1 MKKIQLTALA
11 TTLGLYASA
20 QQWQTDTFS
29 HQNQVRTYKTYHNTT
44 NTTPK
49 KVLLMLH
56 GLGGSMN
63 DVDLTNWTKIADTTN
78 LLLISP
84 QATDFSL
91 SLIGNI
97 GAAWNSGIVL
107 KGTPLGDIALNP
119 TIDDVSFLHELLDR
133 TIANEHIDTSKIFVA
148 GFSNGAFMTQRLLC
162 ETPERFAKAISYSG
176 TQALALNNCSTLPIP
191 VAHFH
196 GTNDPTVNW
205 EGVFNAGLFA
215 APAGTSVDSL
225 ITYWNERNATSFVDS
240 FTIGSPDRMHYI
252 KHYVHKNAS
261 GNEVSLYKILNGS
274 HEWYS
279 YESTNQTF
287 DLAAEGWNFLNGYTP
302 NYNQTSI
309 QPLVMNDAIQLYP
322 NPASQFL
329 KIKSNV
335 TIAHVAIYTLQGMKV
350 YEGNDSNEINIKDLS
365 AQTYLLQVTSAT
377 GARGYKTF
385 IKE

>member
-1 MKKIQLTALA
+1 MKKSVLSICAISLSLMAA
-11 TTLGLYASA
+11 A
-20 QQWQTDTFS
+20 QQWQTDTFT
-29 HQNQVRTYKTYHNTT
+29 HQNQLRTYKIYQNSAD
-44 NTTPK
+44 TTPK

-63 DVDLTNWTKIADTTN
+63 DVDLTNWNKIADSTN

-84 QATDFSL
+84 QAVDFSV
-91 SLIGNI
+91 SLVGNI

-119 TIDDVSFLHELLDR
+119 TIDDVSFINTLLNR
-133 TIANEHIDTSKIFVA
+133 VIGTENIDTSKLFVA
-148 GFSNGAFMTQRLLC
+148 GFSNGGFMTQRLLC
-162 ETPERFAKAISYSG
+162 ESPERFAKAISYSG
-176 TQALALNNCSTLPIP
+176 TKALELNNCSTLPIP

-205 EGVFNAGLFA
+205 EGVFDAGIFSS
-215 APAGTSVDSL
+215 PAGTSVDSL
-225 ITYWNERNATSFVDS
+225 INYWNARNSTSFVDS
-240 FTIGSPDRMHYI
+240 FTIGAPDQSHYM
-252 KHYVHKNAS
+252 KHYVYKNAS

-279 YESTNQTF
+279 YETTNNTF

-302 NYNQTSI
+302 NYHQTSI
-309 QPLVMNDAIQLYP
+309 NSVAINDAIQVYP
-322 NPASQFL
+322 NPATQFL
-329 KIKSNV
+329 RIKSTLN
-335 TIAHVAIYTLQGMKV
+335 IHHIAIYTLQGKKV
-350 YEGNDSNEINIKDLS
+350 YENVYNNEININDLS
-365 AQTYLLQVTSAT
+365 AQAYILQITTAD

>member
-1 MKKIQLTALA
+1 MKKILLAALTISFN
-11 TTLGLYASA
+11 LYATA
-20 QQWQTDTFS
+20 QQWQTDTFTY
-29 HQNQVRTYKTYHNTT
+29 QNQLRTYKIYHNTAD
-44 NTTPK
+44 TTPK

-56 GLGGSMN
+56 GLGGSMH
-63 DVDLTNWTKIADTTN
+63 DVDLTNWTKIADSTN

-133 TIANEHIDTSKIFVA
+133 TIASERIDTTKVYVA

-162 ETPERFAKAISYSG
+162 ESPERFAKAISYSG

-205 EGVFNAGLFA
+205 EGVFNAGLFT

-225 ITYWNERNATSFVDS
+225 ITYWNTRNTTSFVDS
-240 FTIGSPDRMHYI
+240 FTIGSPDRIHYM
-252 KHYVHKNAS
+252 KHYVYKNAS
-261 GNEVSLYKILNGS
+261 GNEVSLYKILNGA

-309 QPLVMNDAIQLYP
+309 RPLAISDAIQLYP

-329 KIKSNV
+329 RIKSAINI
-335 TIAHVAIYTLQGMKV
+335 THVAIYTLQGVKV
-350 YEGNDSNEINIKDLS
+350 YEGNYNNEINIKDLS
-365 AQTYLLQVTSAT
+365 TQTYLLQVTST
-377 GARGYKTF
+377 DGARGFKTF